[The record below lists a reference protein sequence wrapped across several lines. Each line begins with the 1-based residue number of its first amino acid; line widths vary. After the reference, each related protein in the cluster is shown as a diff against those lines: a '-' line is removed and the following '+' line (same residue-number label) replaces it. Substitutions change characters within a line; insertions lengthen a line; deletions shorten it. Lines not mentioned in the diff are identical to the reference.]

1 MSRVGL
7 PRRKALVGLVPP
19 GGTIVDVGA
28 DHGYVAE
35 AVGAIATEREPH
47 RAGNARGNWVICDG
61 LAAFSRVDTAIIAG
75 MGVMT
80 ILGILERGPLPHT
93 LVAHAQDD
101 PPKLRQCLAQ
111 AGWRI
116 DAEALAPEAGRYAEV
131 LRAVRGDEP
140 SSGLELEFGPR
151 LRERG
156 DPHLVPHLT
165 DRVAYYTQLA
175 TQTRDRS
182 MAKHQWAA
190 ERAAYLT
197 VWLRQLT
204 P

>member
-7 PRRKALVGLVPP
+7 PRRQALIALVPP

-28 DHGYVAE
+28 DHGYVAQ

-47 RAGNARGNWVICDG
+47 RAGNARVDWVICDG
-61 LAAFSRVDTAIIAG
+61 LAAFSHVDTAIIAG

-80 ILGILERGPLPHT
+80 ILGILERGPMPRT

-101 PPKLRQCLAQ
+101 PPKLRQSLAET
-111 AGWRI
+111 GWRI

-131 LRAVRGDEP
+131 LRAVRGDEH
-140 SSGLELEFGPR
+140 SCGLELEFGPR

-156 DPHLVPHLT
+156 DPHLKAHLT
-165 DRVAYYTQLA
+165 DRIAYYAHLA
-175 TQTRDRS
+175 EQTRGRS
-182 MAKHQWAA
+182 STKHAWAA
-190 ERAAYLT
+190 ERADYLAA
-197 VWLRQLT
+197 WLRDLT